1 MRHLFNRKVKFQS
14 CTVVKDDHGSDTKTW
29 ADIDNETD
37 IPCRIN
43 WFTGIRRREFIN
55 NGKLEWQRDGVVY
68 RGYSTGISMAD
79 RLVYNSKNY
88 DIVNIA
94 DFDEM
99 KKYMNINIKRS
110 S

>member
-1 MRHLFNRKVKFQS
+1 MRNLFNKKIDFQS
-14 CTVVKDDHGSDTKTW
+14 CTVTKDDYASETKTW

-37 IPCRIN
+37 IACRIN
-43 WFTGIRRREFIN
+43 WFTGIRRREYIN

-68 RGYSTGISMAD
+68 CGYSTGITMAD
-79 RLVYNSKNY
+79 RMVYDSKNY